1 MSFRT
6 PVRFFILLAALFV
19 AGGTALAQGPVN
31 GASNTTSEVD
41 LQGNIETALRLDI
54 DNDTDGSLAFD
65 FGDMDGLG
73 LNAASAGFS
82 KSTDSNG
89 TLYYKNTPIALSPKF
104 SGFASGSTATIT
116 VYASGTHASAARMG
130 TGSVSA
136 SDTVSSD
143 SGAQTAV
150 ASGLAHASMTNR
162 YIGVYVARSTV
173 AASLDSTLVFKVQV
187 VDPD

>member
-6 PVRFFILLAALFV
+6 LIRFFVLLAALAV
-19 AGGTALAQGPVN
+19 AGGTTLAQGPVN
-31 GASNTTSEVD
+31 GANNTTSDLD

-54 DNDTDGSLAFD
+54 DNDTDGSIAFD

-73 LNAASAGFS
+73 QNAASAGFS
-82 KSTDSNG
+82 KTTDSNG
-89 TLYYKNTPIALSPKF
+89 TLYYKNTPISLSPKF

-116 VYASGTHASAARMG
+116 VYASGTHASAARLG
-130 TGSVSA
+130 TGSVLA

-143 SGAQTAV
+143 SNAQTTV
-150 ASGLAHASMTNR
+150 ASGLAHASTTNR

-173 AASLDSTLVFKVQV
+173 AAALDSMLVFKVQV
-187 VDPD
+187 VEPE